1 MSRRLML
8 TLALLAIFG
17 LSIGAQQ
24 GGTTYGMR
32 FRFTETGCVVS
43 SGSGSPES
51 AQTGSVCDLYVRSD
65 ASSSNPALYAKLSGT
80 ATTTGWVAVLSSGA
94 AGPTDATYLTQTAN
108 STLSAEQAL
117 GTLATGLLKSATTTG
132 VVSIAAADTD
142 YLAPTSV
149 IDSATVTTHQVGVT
163 TLTDATATTI
173 RTIATADAART
184 GGELAFTV
192 EVTNAGA
199 DNDVYTGSIRFAAQR
214 KGSTVTCAVGTIGA
228 AVVTK
233 SHAGADL
240 TVTATCDASSGTS
253 IVLKL
258 NADTALTAT
267 TFKAHWRLTM
277 LKGHGAIT

>member
-1 MSRRLML
+1 MTTRRWRGLGVL
-8 TLALLAIFG
+8 AAALLLMG
-17 LSIGAQQ
+17 QAQS
-24 GGTTYGMR
+24 GTTYGSR
-32 FRFTETGCVVS
+32 FRFTETGCVVY

-117 GTLATGLLKSATTTG
+117 GTLATGLLKSTTTTG

-142 YLAPTSV
+142 YLAPTST
-149 IDSATVTTHQVGVT
+149 IDGVSVTTHQVNVT
-163 TLTDATATTI
+163 ALTDATATAVV
-173 RTIATADAART
+173 TIAMADAART

-192 EVTNAGA
+192 EAADASADQDVAAGS
-199 DNDVYTGSIRFAAQR
+199 VRFVAQR
-214 KGSTVTCAVGTIGA
+214 KGATVTCAIGA
-228 AVVTK
+228 IGTGVVTK

-240 TVTATCDASSGTS
+240 TVAATCDATSGTS

-267 TFKAHWRLTM
+267 TFKAHWRLQM
-277 LKGHGAIT
+277 LKGHGAIS